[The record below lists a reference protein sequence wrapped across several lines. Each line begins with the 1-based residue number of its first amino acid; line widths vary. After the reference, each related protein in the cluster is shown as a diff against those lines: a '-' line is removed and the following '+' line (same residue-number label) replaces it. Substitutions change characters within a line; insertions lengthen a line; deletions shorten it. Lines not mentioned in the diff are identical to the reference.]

1 MKIALDTNILAYI
14 AGFERSSSDSAKV
27 ERARVTVEQ
36 LVRYNELIVVT
47 QVLGELYNLLTKGGI
62 ARREAR
68 DIVGLAESK
77 YLIVAGTRSCFQDA
91 FDLATDHKLGPEQ
104 GRIIATALLKYAYK
118 NGKVDARDYLEQYN
132 LVRSGDE
139 MLVEVVNEADEQGV
153 DSEL

>member
-91 FDLATDHKLGPEQ
+91 FDLATDHKLQFWDSLILSTAANAGC
-104 GRIIATALLKYAYK
+104 ALLLSEDMQDGFTVRGMTIANPFLETAQPALGRLL
-118 NGKVDARDYLEQYN
+118 NG
-132 LVRSGDE
+132 
-139 MLVEVVNEADEQGV
+139 
-153 DSEL
+153 

>member
-1 MKIALDTNILAYI
+1 MGNPRGMNNCGLMYES
-14 AGFERSSSDSAKV
+14 GFEGQPADAEK
-27 ERARVTVEQ
+27 AEQ
-36 LVRYNELIVVT
+36 MYR
-47 QVLGELYNLLTKGGI
+47 QAHKHGNLDATI
-62 ARREAR
+62 N
-68 DIVGLAESK
+68 LAFC
-77 YLIVAGTRSCFQDA
+77 Y
-91 FDLATDHKLGPEQ
+91 LATDHKLGPEQ

>member
-91 FDLATDHKLGPEQ
+91 FDLATDHKLQFWDSLILSTAANAGC
-104 GRIIATALLKYAYK
+104 ALLLSEDMQDGFTVRGMTIANPFLGTAQPALGRLL
-118 NGKVDARDYLEQYN
+118 NG
-132 LVRSGDE
+132 
-139 MLVEVVNEADEQGV
+139 
-153 DSEL
+153 